1 MMKIAIVTLPLL
13 NNYGGILQNYALQIV
28 LKKMGFCVETLDFES
43 KTIPWWRYVCS
54 WIKSF
59 FLLFIPGKKCSFARI
74 LKKEKRSLFF
84 EDFVSKNIEKTECLN
99 PSNARSL
106 CKGKYDAYI
115 VGSDQIWR
123 PKYSPSIKVSFL
135 NFVKKEHVK
144 RIAYAASFGVN
155 SWEYTPSQTR
165 VGSRLI
171 KKFDAISVR
180 EESGVKLCK
189 DYLNV
194 NASLVLDPTL
204 LLQKEDYLNLCKNI
218 LPSTN
223 RYLMAYVL
231 NVDDSIRSTFEQI
244 AAEEKLDLKIF
255 FADARAS
262 LPIPEWLAM
271 FRDAAYVVTDSFHGT
286 IFSIIFE
293 KKFKCIHNESRG
305 SARFESLLK
314 LYEIGKIEEMRMLSR
329 NWLRSALES

>member
-1 MMKIAIVTLPLL
+1 MRIAIVTLPLL
-13 NNYGGILQNYALQIV
+13 NNYGGVLQNYALQIV
-28 LKKMGFCVETLDFES
+28 LKKMGFCVETLDFEC
-43 KTIPWWRYVCS
+43 KTISWWRYLRS

-59 FLLFIPGKKCSFARI
+59 FFIFIPGKKCSFARI
-74 LKKEKRSLFF
+74 LKKEKRSIFF
-84 EDFVSKNIEKTECLN
+84 EDFVSNNIKKTASLN
-99 PSNARSL
+99 PL
-106 CKGKYDAYI
+106 KVQFFCKGKYDCYV

-123 PKYSPSIKVSFL
+123 PKYSPSVKVSFL
-135 NFVKKEHVK
+135 SFIKKEHVK

-155 SWEYTPSQTR
+155 NWEYTPSQTR
-165 VGSRLI
+165 MSSSLI

-204 LLQKEDYLNLCKNI
+204 LLQKEDYLKLCESV

-231 NVDDSIRSTFEQI
+231 NPDDSIRSTFKQI
-244 AAEEKLDLKIF
+244 AAEEKLDLKVF
-255 FADARAS
+255 FADSRAALS
-262 LPIPEWLAM
+262 IPEWLAM

-293 KKFKCIHNESRG
+293 KRFRCVYNKVRG
-305 SARFESLLK
+305 TARFESLLNLYNSGK
-314 LYEIGKIEEMRMLSR
+314 LDEMRRFSL
-329 NWLRSALES
+329 NWLKNALES